1 MTWAIVALLS
11 SACFALVSVADKRL
25 LSWHMPSVKSYYLW
39 LGTSVIIFALVVLLF
54 SGIPNDVKVNQLI
67 VAYISGLSWGLGL
80 VCLFQ
85 ALKEEEVS
93 RAVAIYHS
101 FPVFVAIFAVIFL
114 DESLNLGQWLSI
126 MVVVIG
132 AILISLHNLSIRA
145 LVSAYHA
152 LPLLIM
158 ASFMTA
164 LGHFASKAAL
174 DDLPVNSVYVFRNLG
189 MGTLLM
195 LFARPSVIKESLSVF
210 KDRTTVMFL
219 FIVLVI
225 LVPTSVVLTLFAIS
239 LGQVSLVATLMATRP
254 FFVFIYS
261 VILSSHPI
269 RLLNEPLR
277 KGTLT
282 LKLLSIVLIVGGI
295 IALGLL

>member
-1 MTWAIVALLS
+1 M
-11 SACFALVSVADKRL
+11 
-25 LSWHMPSVKSYYLW
+25 
-39 LGTSVIIFALVVLLF
+39 
-54 SGIPNDVKVNQLI
+54 
-67 VAYISGLSWGLGL
+67 

-85 ALKEEEVS
+85 ALKQEEVS
-93 RAVAIYHS
+93 RAVAIYHI
-101 FPVFVAIFAVIFL
+101 FPVFVAIFAVVFL
-114 DESLNLGQWLSI
+114 DESLNLGLWLSI

-132 AILISLHNLSIRA
+132 AILISLHSLSKSA

-152 LPLLIM
+152 LPLLLM

-164 LGHFASKAAL
+164 LGHFASKVAL

-195 LFARPSVIKESLSVF
+195 LFARPSTLKESLSVF
-210 KDRTTVMFL
+210 KDRTTVILL
-219 FIVLVI
+219 FIVLAI
-225 LVPTSVVLTLFAIS
+225 LVPTSVILTLLAIS
-239 LGQVSLVATLMATRP
+239 LGQVSLVATLIATRP

-261 VILSSHPI
+261 VILSVHPI

-277 KGTLT
+277 KETLT
-282 LKLLSIVLIVGGI
+282 LKLISIVLIVGGI